1 MDWPTVAVRF
11 GLYLGLMLAFGLP
24 VFVLTSLRDTGQ
36 SLPVRPILLAAC
48 TLGLGLSVAGLL
60 LLAASMSGTPVTM
73 VDGEML
79 SMIFSETGAGTAWIV
94 RIAAL
99 VMIFLVATLPERRFS
114 APLAAT
120 AAAVALGSLAWS
132 GHGAMSEG
140 ATRWLHLASDVAH
153 LLAAGAWIGA
163 LLALVLLVFRPAERI
178 DAAHL
183 RLSHAA
189 LHGFARTGTMAVM
202 ILVASGLANTW
213 LIVGLPGIADLLVA
227 LYGQLL
233 LAKLAVFAAMIVLAA
248 VNRFRLTPALER
260 DLDGV
265 PPHDGMRALRRSLAL
280 EIGCAIAILV
290 LVAWLGTLEPL
301 TVGE

>member
-11 GLYLGLMLAFGLP
+11 GLYLALMLAFGLP
-24 VFVLTSLRDTGQ
+24 VFVLTSPSGTAR
-36 SLPVRPILLAAC
+36 SVPVRPILLAAC
-48 TLGLGLSVAGLL
+48 TLGLGLSAAGLL

-73 VDGEML
+73 VDGEMV
-79 SMIFSETGAGTAWIV
+79 SMIFSETSAGTAWIV

-99 VMIFLVATLPERRFS
+99 VMIFLVATLPERRSS
-114 APLAAT
+114 APLSAT
-120 AAAVALGSLAWS
+120 AAAVALGSLAWT

-140 ATRWLHLASDVAH
+140 VTGWLHLASDVAH

-183 RLSHAA
+183 QLSHAA

-202 ILVASGLANTW
+202 ILVASGLTNTW
-213 LIVGLPGIADLLVA
+213 LIVGLLGIADLPVT

-265 PPHDGMRALRRSLAL
+265 LPHDGMRALRRSLAL
-280 EIGCAIAILV
+280 EIGCSIAIV
-290 LVAWLGTLEPL
+290 GVIAWMGT
-301 TVGE
+301 